1 MKNTSLKAPTG
12 CPNWHKLQL
21 QVKEIEVDLTFA
33 PPTSMS
39 STSPPETQRIKKKSS
54 LRQMSIQHIG
64 GDSSPLSW
72 SKSSLRDRPA
82 HFVGLRLSLFKSAD
96 RPRAAPFQRGL
107 PIYRLIFISLKL
119 YFLCAAPSSE
129 PPGRFK
135 RPGLHRWDDVAL
147 ITFWVGV
154 FFADLGLRHVLRSPH
169 RRRSEVI
176 QPPTFAKKK
185 PLYLHQL
192 WTCFI
197 CYLLNLFICSW
208 KSLFP
213 TRSRHKTTVLG
224 KTLDSGTRCGLF

>member
-1 MKNTSLKAPTG
+1 
-12 CPNWHKLQL
+12 
-21 QVKEIEVDLTFA
+21 
-33 PPTSMS
+33 
-39 STSPPETQRIKKKSS
+39 
-54 LRQMSIQHIG
+54 MSIQHRG

-82 HFVGLRLSLFKSAD
+82 HFVSLRLSLFKSAD
-96 RPRAAPFQRGL
+96 RPRGAPFQRGL

-135 RPGLHRWDDVAL
+135 RPGLHRWDEVAL
-147 ITFWVGV
+147 IAFLGG
-154 FFADLGLRHVLRSPH
+154 FFADSLRHVLRSPH

-176 QPPTFAKKK
+176 QPPTSAKKNRK
-185 PLYLHQL
+185 NPLWWSHFYLHEL

-197 CYLLNLFICSW
+197 CYLLNLFIFSW

-213 TRSRHKTTVLG
+213 TRSRRKTSVLG
-224 KTLDSGTRCGLF
+224 KTLDSGTRCGLFWIFNA